1 MGRRLESLRLGQ
13 MLVKA
18 NLITPEQLD
27 QALALQKTSGERI
40 GSNLTKLGYIGEEE
54 IASFLSRQYGVPPVD
69 LNNVKIDPAIIKLIP
84 AEAAIRHLV
93 IPLSRTGNTLTV
105 AMANPSDI
113 LVIDD
118 LRFMTG
124 YNINPVVAPET
135 SIRNALNRYYDTAGL
150 ARILVKDLQEKE
162 PKGAVELEPGEID
175 LEELYRATEEAPVV
189 KLVNLILTDAIKKGV
204 SDIHLEPYEKAFR
217 IRFRLDGVLYEVMS
231 PSPTLHAAV
240 TSRVKIMGQL
250 DIAERRLPQDG
261 RIKVKMGQREL
272 DLRVSTVPT
281 LFGEKVVMRLLDR
294 SNLVFDMTKL
304 GFDPEA
310 LPMVEKAILAPHGM
324 ILVTGPTGSGKTTTL
339 YSALTRLN
347 NIGTNIMTA
356 EDPIEYNLSGIN
368 QAQVKPDIGLNFA
381 TLSRS
386 FLRQDPDVIMVGEIR
401 DYETAEIAI
410 KAALTGHLVLSTVH
424 TNDAPSTVS
433 RLISMGVPPYLVSA
447 ALNLLVAQRLVRRL
461 CTECRMEGSVPI
473 PALENIG
480 FTTQE
485 AKTLTCYRGKGCMAC
500 SDTGYRGRIALY
512 EVMLLNGEIQ
522 EAIVQGASTSDL
534 RELGRKQGMKTLRE
548 SGLQKIRE
556 GVTTFE
562 EVVRVTS
569 LS

>member
-1 MGRRLESLRLGQ
+1 MGKRLESLRLGE

-18 NLITPEQLD
+18 NLITPDQLA
-27 QALALQKTSGERI
+27 QALALHKMSGQRI
-40 GSNLTKLGYIGEEE
+40 GSSLAKLGYIGEEE
-54 IASFLSRQYGVPPVD
+54 IASFLSRQYGVPPAN
-69 LNNVKIDPAIIKLIP
+69 LINLKIDPAIIKLIP
-84 AEAAIRHLV
+84 AEIADRHLV
-93 IPLSRTGNTLTV
+93 IPLSRTGSTLTV
-105 AMANPSDI
+105 AMTNPSDI
-113 LVIDD
+113 SVIDD

-124 YNINPVVAPET
+124 YNINPMVAPEA
-135 SIRNALNRYYDTAGL
+135 SIRDALNRYYDTAGL
-150 ARILVKDLQEKE
+150 ARILVRDLQQKD
-162 PKGAVELEPGEID
+162 PTGAAEVDLGEID

-189 KLVNLILTDAIKKGV
+189 KLVNLILSDAIRKGV

-231 PSPTLHAAV
+231 PSPTLQAAV
-240 TSRVKIMGQL
+240 TSRVKIMARL

-261 RIKVKMGQREL
+261 RIKVKLGQREL

-294 SNLVFDMTKL
+294 SSLELDMIKL
-304 GFDPEA
+304 GFDSQA
-310 LPMVEKAILAPHGM
+310 LPVVEKAILAPHGM
-324 ILVTGPTGSGKTTTL
+324 VLVTGPTGSGKTTTL

-347 NIGTNIMTA
+347 SIGINIMTA
-356 EDPIEYNLSGIN
+356 EDPIEYNLTGIN

-381 TLSRS
+381 ALLRS

-447 ALNLLVAQRLVRRL
+447 SLKLLIAQRLVRRL
-461 CTECRMEGSVPI
+461 CTECRMEVSVPI
-473 PALENIG
+473 LALENIG
-480 FTTQE
+480 FTPQE
-485 AKTLTCYRGKGCMAC
+485 AKTLTCYRGRGCMNC
-500 SDTGYRGRIALY
+500 SDTGYRGRTALY
-512 EVMLLNGEIQ
+512 EVMLLDEEIQ
-522 EAIVQGASTSDL
+522 EAILNGASTSDL
-534 RELGRKQGMKTLRE
+534 RELGRKQGMKTVRE
-548 SGLQKIRE
+548 SGLQKILE

>member
-1 MGRRLESLRLGQ
+1 MESQPLGQ
-13 MLVKA
+13 RLVKA
-18 NLITPEQLD
+18 NLITPEQLN
-27 QALALQKTSGERI
+27 QALTVQKGSGGRI
-40 GSNLTKLGYIGEEE
+40 GSILVKLAYIGEEE
-54 IASFLSRQYGVPPVD
+54 IASFLSRQYGVPAGD
-69 LNNVKIDPAIIKLIP
+69 LNNIRLDPAVLKLIP
-84 AEAAIRHLV
+84 AEVANKHLV

-113 LVIDD
+113 VVIDD

-124 YNINPVVAPET
+124 YNIIPMVAPEI

-150 ARILVKDLQEKE
+150 ARSLVKDLQERE
-162 PKGAVELEPGEID
+162 PKEAAEAEPGEID
-175 LEELYRATEEAPVV
+175 LEELYRATEEAPVI
-189 KLVNLILTDAIKKGV
+189 KLVNLMLTDAIKKGV

-217 IRFRLDGVLYEVMS
+217 IRFRLDGALYEVMS
-231 PSPTLHAAV
+231 PSPTLQAAV
-240 TSRVKIMGQL
+240 TSRIKIMARM
-250 DIAERRLPQDG
+250 DIAERRMPQDG

-294 SNLVFDMTKL
+294 SSLELDMTKL
-304 GFDPEA
+304 GFEAAA
-310 LPMVEKAILAPHGM
+310 LPMVEKAILAPYGM

-339 YSALTRLN
+339 YSALSRLN
-347 NIGTNIMTA
+347 SVGVNIMTA
-356 EDPIEYNLSGIN
+356 EDPVEYNLAGIN

-381 TLSRS
+381 SLLRS
-386 FLRQDPDVIMVGEIR
+386 FLRQDPDIIMVGEIR

-447 ALNLLVAQRLVRRL
+447 SLNLLLAQRLIRRL
-461 CTECRMEGSVPI
+461 CMECRVEASVPTA
-473 PALENIG
+473 ALENLG
-480 FTTQE
+480 FTPEE

-500 SDTGYRGRIALY
+500 SDTGYRGRTALY
-512 EVMLLNGEIQ
+512 EVMLLNEEIQ
-522 EAIVQGASTSDL
+522 EAILKGPSTAEL
-534 RELGRKQGMKTLRE
+534 REMGRKHGMKTLRE

-556 GVTTFE
+556 GVTTFD
-562 EVVRVTS
+562 EVLRVTS
-569 LS
+569 LF

>member
-1 MGRRLESLRLGQ
+1 MESSRLGQ

-18 NLITPEQLD
+18 NLITPEQLTH
-27 QALALQKTSGERI
+27 ALTLQKTSGERI
-40 GSNLTKLGYIGEEE
+40 GSILVKLGYIGEEE
-54 IASFLSRQYGVPPVD
+54 VASFLSRQYGVPPGD
-69 LNNVKIDPAIIKLIP
+69 LNNLRIDPAVLKLIP
-84 AEAAIRHLV
+84 AEVANKHLL
-93 IPLSRTGNTLTV
+93 IPMSRTGTTLTV

-113 LVIDD
+113 VVIDD

-124 YNINPVVAPET
+124 YNIKPTVAPES

-150 ARILVKDLQEKE
+150 ARILVKDLQQRE
-162 PKGAVELEPGEID
+162 PKEEAEAEPGEID
-175 LEELYRATEEAPVV
+175 LEELYRATEDAPVV
-189 KLVNLILTDAIKKGV
+189 KLVNLVLTDAIKKGV

-231 PSPTLHAAV
+231 PSPTLQAAV
-240 TSRVKIMGQL
+240 TSRVKIMARL

-261 RIKVKMGQREL
+261 RIKVKMGQQEL

-281 LFGEKVVMRLLDR
+281 LFGEKVVMRLLNR
-294 SNLVFDMTKL
+294 SSLELDMTKL
-304 GFDPEA
+304 GFEPET
-310 LPMVEKAILAPHGM
+310 LPAVEKAILAPYGM

-347 NIGTNIMTA
+347 SVATNIMTA
-356 EDPIEYNLSGIN
+356 EDPVEYNLAGIN

-381 TLSRS
+381 TLLRS

-401 DYETAEIAI
+401 DFETAEIAI

-447 ALNLLVAQRLVRRL
+447 SLNLLVAQRLVRRL
-461 CTECRMEGSVPI
+461 CTECRIEVSVPI
-473 PALENIG
+473 AALENIG
-480 FTTQE
+480 FTPE
-485 AKTLTCYRGKGCMAC
+485 DAKALTCYRGKGCMAC
-500 SDTGYRGRIALY
+500 SDTGYRGRTALY
-512 EVMLLNGEIQ
+512 EVMLLNEEIQ
-522 EAIVQGASTSDL
+522 EAILKGASTAEL
-534 RELGRKQGMKTLRE
+534 RELGRKHGMKTLRE
-548 SGLQKIRE
+548 SGLEKIRE
-556 GVTTFE
+556 GVTTFD
-562 EVVRVTS
+562 EVARVTS